1 MCDVDGTDPYT
12 AATKL
17 CDDDGIVRGGAMHHG
32 TDYVC
37 TGHAHFGGEHIRCT
51 SPAHAPKVAWIA
63 GTNQRVCGNCGHP
76 VDAPLPF
83 TVIPTGHTSG
93 CRCEGCRPDLH
104 PQAMAA
110 RTFVFNTAGAYN
122 PPGRVC

>member
-51 SPAHAPKVAWIA
+51 SPAHAPMVLDRGDQPA
-63 GTNQRVCGNCGHP
+63 GVRQLR
-76 VDAPLPF
+76 A
-83 TVIPTGHTSG
+83 
-93 CRCEGCRPDLH
+93 
-104 PQAMAA
+104 
-110 RTFVFNTAGAYN
+110 
-122 PPGRVC
+122 PGRRAAALHGDPDRPHVRLPVRDLSP